1 MIIGYSPDHEFF
13 RRSDPA
19 TSVESAEKIASQ
31 IVGHEAK
38 FVAVLRKSTIPLTA
52 QEIAEV
58 AFPNDRVKRE
68 TIRKRANGLINK
80 GMIRIACKRKCTL
93 TGNNATTYEVIK

>member
-19 TSVESAEKIASQ
+19 TSAEAAEKIAPKV
-31 IVGHEAK
+31 IGHEAK

-68 TIRKRANGLINK
+68 TIRKRANGLIKK
-80 GMIRIACKRKCTL
+80 GFVRIAGQRKCTL